1 MRLPDLLATRAGRLA
16 TFFLLYMTEGIPLG
30 FTATAIATEM
40 RRQGL
45 GPVAIGAFVGSLY
58 LPWAFKWVT
67 GPFVDAFSSDRFG
80 RRRTWIFI
88 TQIGMM
94 ATLLVAMPIDYV
106 AQLGLFT
113 MIIFAH
119 NACAATQDVAI
130 DAMAVNVLPEH
141 ERGVANGFMFAGAS
155 IGQAIGGSGVLFL
168 TAIMPFASTYF
179 FVAASILA
187 VTVFV
192 VLPLK
197 EPPGPPRPAT
207 GKNPLAAAMSELGRF
222 IREAWRA
229 FTGSRPAL
237 VGVLVSLL
245 PFGAYAL
252 SLALQS
258 NLAVELGMDNNA
270 IAQLNLAST
279 VAFAIACVAGGWIS
293 DRFGRKSTLA
303 FFVFLTVIP
312 TLWLA
317 YAMQQAGWIM
327 PVDIKTPNRAA
338 ADAALLHTFW
348 AAVIAFNVF
357 QGLYYGVR
365 SALFMDVTTP
375 AVAATQFTAYMALSN
390 LVITYTSWWQGNSLV
405 KWGYPI
411 TLVIDS
417 VVGLFVLLL
426 LPLMA
431 ARKAE
436 PAVSPSPRLA

>member
-1 MRLPDLLATRAGRLA
+1 
-16 TFFLLYMTEGIPLG
+16 
-30 FTATAIATEM
+30 
-40 RRQGL
+40 
-45 GPVAIGAFVGSLY
+45 
-58 LPWAFKWVT
+58 
-67 GPFVDAFSSDRFG
+67 
-80 RRRTWIFI
+80 
-88 TQIGMM
+88 
-94 ATLLVAMPIDYV
+94 MPIDYV
-106 AQLGLFT
+106 TQLGLFT

-237 VGVLVSLL
+237 VGVIVSLL

-258 NLAVELGMDNNA
+258 NLAVELGWTTTRSRSSTSRRPWRLPSRA
-270 IAQLNLAST
+270 SPAAGSPIAS
-279 VAFAIACVAGGWIS
+279 
-293 DRFGRKSTLA
+293 GRNSTLA
-303 FFVFLTVIP
+303 LFVFLTVLP

-327 PVDIKTPNRAA
+327 PVDMKTPNRQA
-338 ADAALLHTFW
+338 ADAALVHVFW
-348 AAVIAFNVF
+348 GAVIVF
-357 QGLYYGVR
+357 QRVPGPLLR
-365 SALFMDVTTP
+365 RALRDVHGCHHAGGRGN
-375 AVAATQFTAYMALSN
+375 AVHAYMALSN

-417 VVGLFVLLL
+417 VVGLFVLFL

-431 ARKAE
+431 ARKSE
-436 PAVSPSPRLA
+436 PAAGASPRLA